1 MTRDFPTILPIPTRL
16 KRRDL
21 RDWREKDHHLKKRCY
36 LLNIHLE
43 EQSCADSLKKR
54 EAFFFNSNGQR
65 RLFLNN
71 AHKSAENQG
80 SFHLGKKLKEKGVK
94 TVNAL
99 TPFIFWAWW
108 CFWSGSRLCID
119 CILLGENCQHV
130 GNTNWELYVMCVLK
144 NKWGLMLSRQGSFI
158 LRKRAL
164 SLRLLFFLRKIP
176 KRALSSI
183 RLGFLNNKRILSTIL
198 VGKYGHTYQL
208 KPANT
213 KLNC

>member
-1 MTRDFPTILPIPTRL
+1 MLSTEYSFRRTELCWLFKKGRFFSNCLL
-16 KRRDL
+16 KWTQRSFF
-21 RDWREKDHHLKKRCY
+21 LK
-36 LLNIHLE
+36 LHSQI
-43 EQSCADSLKKR
+43 S
-54 EAFFFNSNGQR
+54 G
-65 RLFLNN
+65 
-71 AHKSAENQG
+71 KS
-80 SFHLGKKLKEKGVK
+80 SFSKEEKGLEKQGVKK

-108 CFWSGSRLCID
+108 RFWSGSRLCID

-176 KRALSSI
+176 KRRALSS
-183 RLGFLNNKRILSTIL
+183 LFSAWL
-198 VGKYGHTYQL
+198 
-208 KPANT
+208 
-213 KLNC
+213 